1 MQMMSTIRIYLM
13 DDVVIYMF
21 SETFLMTMWTKL
33 EKMYMMKLLTNTLF
47 FWKQFYQ
54 LQMSEEQSMREHLS
68 NFQKILTDL
77 LSVGEK
83 IEEKIEVLVLLSS
96 LFSYFEYLVIAL
108 LIEKSSI
115 KMDGVMFALL
125 QNEVLRQENRAS
137 SSSNDSDLV
146 VTGVGGGRG

>member
-1 MQMMSTIRIYLM
+1 M
-13 DDVVIYMF
+13 
-21 SETFLMTMWTKL
+21 
-33 EKMYMMKLLTNTLF
+33 
-47 FWKQFYQ
+47 
-54 LQMSEEQSMREHLS
+54 
-68 NFQKILTDL
+68 
-77 LSVGEK
+77 
-83 IEEKIEVLVLLSS
+83 LVLLSS